1 MPLRIVFMGT
11 PEFAVPSL
19 ERLHDSGF
27 EIAAVVT
34 STDKL
39 GGRGGRQLLESAV
52 KRAAVARGIPVLQP
66 EKLRD
71 PAFLDALR
79 SLKADLQVVV
89 AFRMLPEAVWAMP
102 RLGTINLH
110 SSLLPRYRGAAPI
123 NWAVIR
129 GERETGLTTFFIRQ
143 AIDTGDVLL
152 QARTPIGEN
161 ETAGE
166 LHDRLMEIGADLLLE
181 TVRGIE
187 AGTLQARPQDDA
199 EATPAPKI
207 FHDTCRIDFGL
218 SLGELHNFIR
228 GMSPYPGA
236 WTLLDGEELKL
247 LRARPEAADHN
258 LQPGTMLVEKRQIRI
273 AVPGGYLHIEEL
285 QPQGKR
291 RMSAGDFINGWR
303 RPEMQ
308 MALGAPQS

>member
-1 MPLRIVFMGT
+1 MGT

-52 KRAAVARGIPVLQP
+52 KRVAVARGIPVLQP

-258 LQPGTMLVEKRQIRI
+258 LQPGTLLVEKRQLRI

>member
-1 MPLRIVFMGT
+1 MGT

>member
-1 MPLRIVFMGT
+1 MGT

-258 LQPGTMLVEKRQIRI
+258 LQPGTLLVEKRQIRI

>member
-1 MPLRIVFMGT
+1 MGT
-11 PEFAVPSL
+11 PAFAVPSL
-19 ERLHDSGF
+19 EQLHDSGF

-34 STDKL
+34 STDKM
-39 GGRGGRQLLESAV
+39 GGRGGKQLLESAV
-52 KRAAVARGIPVLQP
+52 KQAAVARGIPVLQP

-71 PAFLDALR
+71 PAFLETLR
-79 SLKADLQVVV
+79 NLKADLQVVV
-89 AFRMLPEAVWAMP
+89 AFRMLPEAIWAMP

-129 GERETGLTTFFIRQ
+129 GERETGLTTFFIQQ

-166 LHDRLMEIGADLLLE
+166 LHDRLMELGAALLVE

-187 AGTLQARPQDDA
+187 AGSLQARPQDDA

-207 FHDTCRIDFGL
+207 FHDTCRIDFGRPL
-218 SLGELHNFIR
+218 AELHNFIR

-247 LRARPEAADHN
+247 LRARPEAAAHS
-258 LQPGTMLVEKRQIRI
+258 LSPGTLLMEKRQLRI
-273 AVPGGYLHIEEL
+273 AVQGGYLQVEEL

-303 RPEMQ
+303 RPETQ
-308 MALGAPQS
+308 LLLG

>member
-1 MPLRIVFMGT
+1 MGT

-27 EIAAVVT
+27 EIVAVVAG
-34 STDKL
+34 TDKL
-39 GGRGGRQLLESAV
+39 GGRGGKQLLESAV

-166 LHDRLMEIGADLLLE
+166 LHDRLMQIGADLLLE

-247 LRARPEAADHN
+247 LRARPEAAGHN
-258 LQPGTMLVEKRQIRI
+258 LQPGTLLVEKRQLSI
-273 AVPGGYLHIEEL
+273 AVRGGYLHIEEL

-308 MALGAPQS
+308 LLLGVPQP

>member
-34 STDKL
+34 SIDKL

>member
-1 MPLRIVFMGT
+1 MGT

-258 LQPGTMLVEKRQIRI
+258 LQPGTLLVEKRQLRI

>member
-1 MPLRIVFMGT
+1 MGT

-207 FHDTCRIDFGL
+207 FHDTCRIDFSL

-258 LQPGTMLVEKRQIRI
+258 LQPGTLLVEKRQLRI

>member
-258 LQPGTMLVEKRQIRI
+258 LQPGTLLVEKRQLRI